1 MVRLEIGH
9 QCLKSIV
16 GQQALFGRQ
25 LHHFKVGNIGQRC
38 VHIFNRLSKAS
49 PDEKADCGSIRS
61 SSQEEREKAL
71 SPGLYVVGTP
81 VGNLDDMTF
90 RAIKILREVDT
101 LLCEDT
107 RHTRK
112 LLSHYNIGRQ
122 TESYH
127 CHNESSK
134 KDKIIRALK
143 RGVTIAL
150 VSDAGMPT
158 ISDPG
163 SELVAEATQQGI
175 RVIPVPGPSASLL
188 ALVASGLVS
197 DSFTFCGFIHSKS
210 SQRIKQLERYK
221 GDFGCALDLTLWL
234 LASLAII

>member
-1 MVRLEIGH
+1 MYDPRRETMVGIEIGH
-9 QCLKSIV
+9 KCFRSFV
-16 GQQALFGRQ
+16 GQKAIFRRQ
-25 LHHFKVGNIGQRC
+25 ILHAKVDIGKRYI
-38 VHIFNRLSKAS
+38 HLFNRLSKGCA
-49 PDEKADCGSIRS
+49 DEKADFGSNS
-61 SSQEEREKAL
+61 FSWEEGEKGL

-81 VGNLDDMTF
+81 VGNLTDMSY
-90 RAIKILREVDT
+90 RAIKVLREVDT

-112 LLSHYNIGRQ
+112 LLSHYDISRR

-134 KDKIIRALK
+134 KDKILRELK
-143 RGVTIAL
+143 RGVSIAL

-163 SELVAEATQQGI
+163 SELIAEATRQGI

-197 DSFTFCGFIHSKS
+197 DSFTFCGFMHSKS
-210 SQRIKQLERYK
+210 SQRLKQLEKYK
-221 GDFGCALDLTLWL
+221 GNCGCAC
-234 LASLAII
+234 

>member
-1 MVRLEIGH
+1 MVGLEIGH
-9 QCLKSIV
+9 KCFRSIV
-16 GQQALFGRQ
+16 GEQAIFGRQ
-25 LHHFKVGNIGQRC
+25 IRHLKVDNMGKRYI
-38 VHIFNRLSKAS
+38 HIFNRLSKVF
-49 PDEKADCGSIRS
+49 PDEKADCETNSFS
-61 SSQEEREKAL
+61 WEKSEKAL

-81 VGNLDDMTF
+81 VGNLADMTF
-90 RAIKILREVDT
+90 RAIKVLREVDT

-112 LLSHYNIGRQ
+112 LLSHYNISRQ

-134 KDKIIRALK
+134 KDKILRELK
-143 RGVTIAL
+143 RGVSIAL

-163 SELVAEATQQGI
+163 SELVAEAARQGI

-197 DSFTFCGFIHSKS
+197 DSFTFCGFVHSKS
-210 SQRIKQLERYK
+210 SQRLKQLERYK
-221 GDFGCALDLTLWL
+221 GNCLCVL
-234 LASLAII
+234 